1 MTVGTKNSCESK
13 NDRWDGSGDATGDA
27 DGDLVSAIPVA
38 GGDGLMPEHPL
49 GGRFWVLT
57 PSDDDEDGEVDMVAA
72 SPSLDAG
79 SLRYLC
85 RTPEE
90 VGDRD
95 LNDSIQ
101 EMARRSIKRLHRCQ
115 MQRQAAMEFIAMEG
129 TSNSMMSTPLGR
141 SSSKKSVNLPVLGPS
156 VFVDDGQEG
165 WTVVHRRRWSPEF
178 GKNAHNPAVD
188 PSFAGR
194 LKLQGTGSINLR
206 PSPVSVRRAQPG

>member
-1 MTVGTKNSCESK
+1 M
-13 NDRWDGSGDATGDA
+13 GD
-27 DGDLVSAIPVA
+27 A
-38 GGDGLMPEHPL
+38 GGDLATPAPAADRIRLNDGKAPEHPL
-49 GGRFWVLT
+49 EGRFWVLA
-57 PSDDDEDGEVDMVAA
+57 PSDDEEEDEVARDVV
-72 SPSLDAG
+72 SPLPDSG

-85 RTPEE
+85 RTQEE